1 MTSYKIAVLAGDGI
15 GPEVVGMAVRVLKT
29 ISKKTGVGFEMEEA
43 PVGGCACDATGNPL
57 PEATL
62 KLAKKSDAVLLGAV
76 GGPKWEGLDY
86 SVRPE
91 RGLLKLRTELNL
103 YANLRPVKVYP
114 SLVHASTL
122 KPEVLKGID
131 LVVFRE
137 LTGGIYFGIPKG
149 VEKLADG
156 TERG

>member
-76 GGPKWEGLDY
+76 GGPNGKGLIILC
-86 SVRPE
+86 VQK
-91 RGLLKLRTELNL
+91 GLFWGCVLNWD
-103 YANLRPVKVYP
+103 
-114 SLVHASTL
+114 SLL
-122 KPEVLKGID
+122 
-131 LVVFRE
+131 
-137 LTGGIYFGIPKG
+137 IYVQPLFF
-149 VEKLADG
+149 LHW
-156 TERG
+156 